1 MYKQQVNTILL
12 IALFAAVSLLAG
24 NTRAIAEENNEQTKR
39 FITIDFENVDIRLFI
54 KYISELT
61 GKNFIVDKRVT
72 GNVTIVSPTKISE
85 KEAYKVFES
94 VLNVHGYTTV
104 DAGAV
109 TKIVPAVSARSENIR
124 TFRSSEAQAPE
135 DTMVTQLI
143 PLQHIT
149 PDEVKKVL
157 APLVSKTSVVIPH
170 TQSGILIVTE
180 TLSNIQR
187 LLKVIEAIDVAYT
200 GEKIAVLPLEY
211 GSAETVSRIL
221 GTLFQKGQPQQS
233 QAAGRQTT
241 IKIVPYERIN
251 ALIVV
256 AAPADIE
263 RVENLVDTLD
273 SEMKRDSGNIHVIYL
288 KNANAED
295 MAEVLNFLPGQQTG
309 ETTQGKAPTIS
320 KNVRVM
326 ADEETNS
333 LLITASRSEFNVLQ
347 DVIEKLDI
355 PRRMVYLEALIL
367 EVNTTKDFEVGVEWA
382 FGGKF
387 SDDTGTVVGG
397 FTGANSSFDLLSN
410 IEENAPPA
418 AKGLAMGVIKQ
429 GIQIGG
435 ITFPNIGAVLNA
447 YKNDSD
453 INIVSTPQILT
464 TDNTKAEISVG
475 ENVPYITSENTNAAD
490 QNYTNYEYRDV
501 STKLTITPQI
511 NQAETLRL
519 EIATEVI
526 KLKDNTNNTPTTFK
540 RTADTTVI
548 VKNNETVVIGGI
560 IGQDS
565 TNSTTKVPL
574 LGDIPVLGWLFRADS
589 QRKTQTN
596 MFVFIT
602 PRIIKN
608 PADLAGVT
616 VNKEAQMGEV
626 MPEVKRDLF
635 READASHAL
644 RLAEMGFDRM
654 KRGQNS
660 EAKNYF
666 IEALDI
672 DPDNPYALYNLGVLY
687 EGEGNR
693 RAAVEKYQR
702 VILTG
707 SSVTAVEST
716 DPDIV
721 GVPLIQ
727 LARERLEALQRVK
740 TQERDLF
747 EEENGK

>member
-1 MYKQQVNTILL
+1 
-12 IALFAAVSLLAG
+12 
-24 NTRAIAEENNEQTKR
+24 
-39 FITIDFENVDIRLFI
+39 
-54 KYISELT
+54 
-61 GKNFIVDKRVT
+61 
-72 GNVTIVSPTKISE
+72 
-85 KEAYKVFES
+85 
-94 VLNVHGYTTV
+94 
-104 DAGAV
+104 
-109 TKIVPAVSARSENIR
+109 
-124 TFRSSEAQAPE
+124 
-135 DTMVTQLI
+135 
-143 PLQHIT
+143 
-149 PDEVKKVL
+149 
-157 APLVSKTSVVIPH
+157 
-170 TQSGILIVTE
+170 
-180 TLSNIQR
+180 
-187 LLKVIEAIDVAYT
+187 
-200 GEKIAVLPLEY
+200 
-211 GSAETVSRIL
+211 
-221 GTLFQKGQPQQS
+221 
-233 QAAGRQTT
+233 
-241 IKIVPYERIN
+241 
-251 ALIVV
+251 
-256 AAPADIE
+256 
-263 RVENLVDTLD
+263 
-273 SEMKRDSGNIHVIYL
+273 
-288 KNANAED
+288 
-295 MAEVLNFLPGQQTG
+295 
-309 ETTQGKAPTIS
+309 
-320 KNVRVM
+320 
-326 ADEETNS
+326 
-333 LLITASRSEFNVLQ
+333 
-347 DVIEKLDI
+347 
-355 PRRMVYLEALIL
+355 
-367 EVNTTKDFEVGVEWA
+367 
-382 FGGKF
+382 
-387 SDDTGTVVGG
+387 
-397 FTGANSSFDLLSN
+397 
-410 IEENAPPA
+410 
-418 AKGLAMGVIKQ
+418 
-429 GIQIGG
+429 
-435 ITFPNIGAVLNA
+435 
-447 YKNDSD
+447 
-453 INIVSTPQILT
+453 LT

-635 READASHAL
+635 REAVASHAL

-660 EAKNYF
+660 QAKNYF